1 VSTKSRQD
9 PRLRQP
15 ISAESIGVHEAYVFS
30 ANGRAAASNEFGYPS
45 GEKHALLILLRQRPG
60 SEADWIAA
68 EITATVRGWYELVF
82 SETSTVPPENLTGLR
97 ERALE
102 AYRRAMENGSALV
115 AFADPIE

>member
-1 VSTKSRQD
+1 
-9 PRLRQP
+9 
-15 ISAESIGVHEAYVFS
+15 
-30 ANGRAAASNEFGYPS
+30 
-45 GEKHALLILLRQRPG
+45 
-60 SEADWIAA
+60 
-68 EITATVRGWYELVF
+68 LVF